1 MQQRRL
7 VKVLSIGCL
16 TGLAG
21 LAAIRELIARCSDKL
36 DRTAV
41 NAECIARAQKRMSN
55 ARAVAITSPDR
66 IAGDHSHCRCGR
78 RRGLRLY
85 GGMAFPH
92 AAHAG
97 PDRRL
102 ARAPRRS
109 VPWAPP

>member
-41 NAECIARAQKRMSN
+41 NAECIPRAQALREFPRSGL
-55 ARAVAITSPDR
+55 D
-66 IAGDHSHCRCGR
+66 GR
-78 RRGLRLY
+78 
-85 GGMAFPH
+85 
-92 AAHAG
+92 
-97 PDRRL
+97 D
-102 ARAPRRS
+102 
-109 VPWAPP
+109 